1 MYRTYSTTG
10 ICRKRTKS
18 DISQKIGVSGFASAM
33 PDAFFC
39 ERKKRRESAVH
50 GMTDVIWKCSL
61 DGMGEPRSPADK
73 KTAVVKS
80 QRGLGI
86 RVPTVPAGTAQKGKR
101 MRFEELNLST
111 PLLEAIAQLDFTEMT
126 EIQEKAIPLL
136 LEGRDVIGKSNTG
149 TGKTAAFSIPILEQ
163 MGQMSQEERRSVCA
177 LILCPT
183 RELAM
188 QACDEIRKFS
198 RFQKQVKPVAVYG
211 GASMERQIYQL
222 KNGANL
228 VVGTPGRILDHLR
241 RRTLKLDNLKTIV
254 LDEADEMLNM
264 GFREDIES
272 VLAQIPEERQT
283 VLFSATMPPAILAIT
298 KQYQNDPVLVQIQSA
313 HRTVDA
319 IAQFSVSVPMGR
331 KTDALQLL
339 LLSKQPKSAMIFCNT
354 KKMVDELTEA
364 LCLRG
369 FSAAGLHGDMKQ
381 LQRTQVMNS
390 FKSGRST
397 ILIATDVAARGIDV
411 KGVDAVFNYDL
422 PQDHEYYIHRIGRT
436 GRAGKT
442 GAAYNIL
449 SGRKQ
454 EMEMRD
460 ISRYTKADITEIPV
474 PTSKELRAS
483 AVEEVRAQLLEMAAQ
498 PASEEALTL
507 AQELLT
513 QTDSPEELLA
523 ALVQKQLDTAT
534 KDLPAFDVPKPI
546 RKGKRA
552 GAKTVRVHINAGR
565 KDRMAPNFIL
575 GALVEATGMAGN
587 EFGKI
592 DIHDQYTTVEV
603 PETETDFVIDAMQ
616 HEKINGKQ
624 VAVRR
629 YEERD
634 GEYCGSSRG
643 RNSRNGGQHRQSRH
657 GYNQHARSGGYNRKR
672 RKG

>member
-1 MYRTYSTTG
+1 
-10 ICRKRTKS
+10 
-18 DISQKIGVSGFASAM
+18 
-33 PDAFFC
+33 
-39 ERKKRRESAVH
+39 
-50 GMTDVIWKCSL
+50 
-61 DGMGEPRSPADK
+61 
-73 KTAVVKS
+73 
-80 QRGLGI
+80 
-86 RVPTVPAGTAQKGKR
+86 

-111 PLLEAIAQLDFTEMT
+111 PLLEAVAQLDFTEMT

-163 MGQMSQEERRSVCA
+163 MGQLPQEERRSVCA

-188 QACDEIRKFS
+188 QACDEIRKFA

-228 VVGTPGRILDHLR
+228 VVGTPGRVLDHLR

-298 KQYQNDPVLVQIQSA
+298 KQYQKEPVLVQIQSA

-331 KTDALQLL
+331 KTDALQL

-381 LQRTQVMNS
+381 LQRTQVMNG
-390 FKSGRST
+390 FKSGRNT

-422 PQDHEYYIHRIGRT
+422 PQDHEYYIHRRT

-454 EMEMRD
+454 EMEMRE

-474 PTSKELRAS
+474 PTSKELRS
-483 AVEEVRAQLLEMAAQ
+483 AAVAETRAKLLELAAA
-498 PASEEALTL
+498 PASEEALAV
-507 AQELLT
+507 AQELLA
-513 QTDSPEELLA
+513 QTESPEQLLA
-523 ALVQKQLDTAT
+523 ALIQQQLDDAT
-534 KDLPAFDVPKPI
+534 KNLPAFDVPKPI

-603 PETETDFVIDAMQ
+603 PETETDFVIDSMQ
-616 HEKINGKQ
+616 NEKINGKS

-634 GEYCGSSRG
+634 NDYRGDSRG
-643 RNSRNGGQHRQSRH
+643 RGGRNGGQHRQSRH
-657 GYNQHARSGGYNRKR
+657 GYNQRARSGGYNRKR

>member
-1 MYRTYSTTG
+1 M
-10 ICRKRTKS
+10 
-18 DISQKIGVSGFASAM
+18 QF
-33 PDAFFC
+33 
-39 ERKKRRESAVH
+39 
-50 GMTDVIWKCSL
+50 
-61 DGMGEPRSPADK
+61 
-73 KTAVVKS
+73 
-80 QRGLGI
+80 Q
-86 RVPTVPAGTAQKGKR
+86 
-101 MRFEELNLST
+101 ELNLSA
-111 PLLEAIAQLDFTEMT
+111 PLLEAVAQLDFTEMT
-126 EIQEKAIPLL
+126 EIQEKTIPLL
-136 LEGRDVIGKSNTG
+136 LEGKDVIGKSNTG

-163 MGQMSQEERRSVCA
+163 MQPEDCNHVCA

-188 QACDEIRKFS
+188 QACDEIRKFA
-198 RFQKQVKPVAVYG
+198 RFKKHVRPVAVYG
-211 GASMERQIYQL
+211 GASMDRQIHQL

-228 VVGTPGRILDHLR
+228 VVGTPGRVLDHLR
-241 RRTLKLDNLKTIV
+241 RRTLKLDQLQTIV

-264 GFREDIES
+264 GFREDIEA
-272 VLAQIPEERQT
+272 VLAQVPEERQT

-298 KQYQNDPVLVQIQSA
+298 KQYQKDPVLVQIQSA

-319 IAQFSVSVPMGR
+319 IAQYYVSVPMGR

-339 LLSKQPKSAMIFCNT
+339 LLAKQPNSTMIFCNT
-354 KKMVDELTEA
+354 KKTVDELTEA

-369 FSAAGLHGDMKQ
+369 FPAVGLHGDMKQ
-381 LQRTQVMNS
+381 LQRTQVMNG

-442 GAAYNIL
+442 GTAYNIL

-454 EMEMRD
+454 EMELRD
-460 ISRYTKADITEIPV
+460 ISRYTKADITEIAV
-474 PTSKELRAS
+474 PTSKELRALT
-483 AVEEVRAQLLEMAAQ
+483 VDAQREKLLALSETEI
-498 PASEEALTL
+498 SEEAMALT
-507 AQELLT
+507 ETLLE
-513 QTDSPEELLA
+513 QGDSAKHILA
-523 ALVQKQLDTAT
+523 AMVQQRLEEVT
-534 KDLPAFDVPKPI
+534 KNLPTFDVPKPI

-592 DIHDQYTTVEV
+592 DIHDQFTTVEV
-603 PETETDFVIDAMQ
+603 PEAELDFVVDAMQ
-616 HEKINGKQ
+616 NEKINGKQ
-624 VAVRR
+624 VAVRK

-634 GEYCGSSRG
+634 GGYGYRREDARNRG
-643 RNSRNGGQHRQSRH
+643 RNGGQRRSSRH
-657 GYNQHARSGGYNRKR
+657 GYTQNPRNGGYNRKR

>member
-1 MYRTYSTTG
+1 
-10 ICRKRTKS
+10 
-18 DISQKIGVSGFASAM
+18 
-33 PDAFFC
+33 
-39 ERKKRRESAVH
+39 
-50 GMTDVIWKCSL
+50 
-61 DGMGEPRSPADK
+61 
-73 KTAVVKS
+73 
-80 QRGLGI
+80 
-86 RVPTVPAGTAQKGKR
+86 

-111 PLLEAIAQLDFTEMT
+111 PLLEAVAQLDFTEMT

-163 MGQMSQEERRSVCA
+163 MGQLPQEERRSVCA

-188 QACDEIRKFS
+188 QACDEIRKFA

-228 VVGTPGRILDHLR
+228 VVGTPGHLR

-298 KQYQNDPVLVQIQSA
+298 KQYQKEPVLVQIQSA

-381 LQRTQVMNS
+381 LQRTQVMNG
-390 FKSGRST
+390 FKSGRNT

-454 EMEMRD
+454 EMEMRE

-474 PTSKELRAS
+474 PTSKELRS
-483 AVEEVRAQLLEMAAQ
+483 AAVAETRAKLLELAAA
-498 PASEEALTL
+498 PASEEALTV
-507 AQELLT
+507 AQELLA
-513 QTDSPEELLA
+513 QTESPEQLLA
-523 ALVQKQLDTAT
+523 ALIQQQLDDAT
-534 KDLPAFDVPKPI
+534 KNLPAFDVPKPI

-603 PETETDFVIDAMQ
+603 PETETDFVIDSMQ
-616 HEKINGKQ
+616 NEKINGKS

-634 GEYCGSSRG
+634 NDYRGDSRG
-643 RNSRNGGQHRQSRH
+643 RGGRNGGQHRQSRH
-657 GYNQHARSGGYNRKR
+657 GYNQRARSGGYNRKR